1 MDPKQSSKSSTECD
15 RCQENI
21 QKRCQVEEE
30 NKNLKRKF
38 KEIGEMQKKQGESM
52 EKLGE
57 LIEKAKR
64 IAKK

>member
-1 MDPKQSSKSSTECD
+1 MDPNQSSKSSTECD

-38 KEIGEMQKKQGESM
+38 KEIGEMQKKQGKNLEEIS
-52 EKLGE
+52 EILK
-57 LIEKAKR
+57 KAK
-64 IAKK
+64 